1 MPDKF
6 NVTIEL
12 KYLEINLQKKPG
24 EENKP
29 SFLSIVVKRGKQQRI
44 ETK

>member
-12 KYLEINLQKKPG
+12 KYLEVNLLKKSG

-29 SFLSIVVKRGKQQRI
+29 SFLTIVVKRGN
-44 ETK
+44 